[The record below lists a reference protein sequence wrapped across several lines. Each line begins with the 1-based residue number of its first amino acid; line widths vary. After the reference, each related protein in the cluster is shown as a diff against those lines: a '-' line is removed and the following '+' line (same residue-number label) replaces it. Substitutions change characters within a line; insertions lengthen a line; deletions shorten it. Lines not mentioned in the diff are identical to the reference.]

1 MSHDGSAAHGE
12 ARGGWPWL
20 AIAFVLAFVSSG
32 RWAVPLAP
40 WLQPVF
46 ALRFARGRPAL
57 RGYAMLVGALWVP
70 NLFAWWG
77 VQPFPPPAYYVS
89 MLVII
94 AIAALP
100 VLADRLLAHRL
111 GGLAGTLVF
120 PLATT
125 SLEFALMSTNPL
137 GSFGASAYTQYPNL
151 ALIQVVSLT
160 GLWGLTFLISWPA
173 SIANLAWER
182 GTAAPQVRRATA
194 LCAAT
199 LALVLLYGGARLALL
214 PADAETVRVAGV
226 TAESVDLSELMPLF
240 ASDRERFRERTRASH
255 ARYLEETAREAEAGA
270 RIVVWPEL
278 AGIGVQEDVL
288 ALIERAGALA
298 RERGIYLAVP
308 VFVLYDDERPAA
320 NELLLIRPDGEIG
333 VRHVKFGGNVF
344 EGSLA
349 GDGIVRSLETAYGGI
364 AGVICWDTDFPAAV
378 RRAEGEVDILLSPSH
393 EWRAID
399 PMHAEMAVFRAI
411 ENGVS
416 LFRQA
421 DLGRSIAAD
430 PLGRVLASTDHFSSP
445 DRTLIAQL
453 PVRGVSTLY
462 SAAGD
467 WFGWLALAGLLG
479 LGVLAWRRS
488 SSGQSSTE
496 A

>member
-1 MSHDGSAAHGE
+1 MTRDNPAADRQI
-12 ARGGWPWL
+12 RGGRPWL
-20 AIAFVLAFVSSG
+20 ALTFVLAFVSSG
-32 RWAVPLAP
+32 RFVVPIAP

-46 ALRFARGRPAL
+46 ALRFARGRGAL
-57 RGYAMLVGALWVP
+57 RGYAMLVAVLWVP

-89 MLVII
+89 MLVTV
-94 AIAALP
+94 AVAALP
-100 VLADRLLAHRL
+100 VLADRLLAPRL
-111 GGLAGTLVF
+111 GGLLGTLVF

-137 GSFGASAYTQYPNL
+137 GSFGASAYTQYPSL

-182 GTAAPQVRRATA
+182 GTADPQVRRAVA
-194 LCAAT
+194 LCAGT
-199 LALVLLYGGARLALL
+199 LALVLLYGGLRLAL
-214 PADAETVRVAGV
+214 PPPDGVTVRVAGV
-226 TAESVDLSELMPLF
+226 TAESVDMSELMPLL
-240 ASDRERFRERTRASH
+240 ASDRERFRERTRAAH
-255 ARYLEETAREAEAGA
+255 ARYLEQTAREAEAGA

-278 AGIGVQEDVL
+278 AGIGVQQDVL
-288 ALIERAGALA
+288 ALIERASELA
-298 RERGIYLAVP
+298 RERAIHLAVP
-308 VFVLYDDERPAA
+308 IFVLYDDERAAA
-320 NELLLIRPDGEIG
+320 NELLLIGPDGEIG

-344 EGSLA
+344 EGSVP
-349 GDGIVRSLETAYGGI
+349 GDGVVRSLASEHGGL
-364 AGVICWDTDFPAAV
+364 AGVICWDTDFPTAV

-421 DLGRSIAAD
+421 DLGRSIATD
-430 PLGRVLASTDHFSSP
+430 PLGRVLAATDHFTSP
-445 DRTLIAQL
+445 DRTLVAQL

-467 WFGWLALAGLLG
+467 WFGWLALAGLAGLVALG
-479 LGVLAWRRS
+479 WRRRAP
-488 SSGQSSTE
+488 GQSST
-496 A
+496 AA